1 MNTTLQSR
9 PGHGLRT
16 AAKWQAPKAVADG
29 GGGTIIA
36 VADVAATPERVFDL
50 LSTKE
55 VERWWRDPGR
65 SHWEDWKADL
75 HVQGQWSVTV
85 RLDDGGSN
93 AGWGEFVE
101 IDAPHKLVMTRVF
114 KQHPLQGK
122 RETTIIY
129 RFESIENGTRVTVRE
144 EGYVGRRDAAYVNAE
159 RWELVL
165 GWLAAYIESGKT
177 NADT

>member
-1 MNTTLQSR
+1 MKDITQQRAGYWS
-9 PGHGLRT
+9 PA

-36 VADVAATPERVFDL
+36 IADVAATPERVFDL
-50 LSTKE
+50 LTTKE
-55 VERWWRDPGR
+55 VERWWRDPGH

-75 HVQGQWSVTV
+75 RVQGQWSVTV
-85 RLDDGGSN
+85 CLSDGGSN

-101 IDAPHKLVMTRVF
+101 IEAPHKLVMTRVF

-129 RFESIENGTRVTVRE
+129 RLEPTENGARVTVRE
-144 EGYVGRRDAAYVNAE
+144 EGYVGRSEAAYANAE
-159 RWELVL
+159 RWEHVL
-165 GWLAAYIESGKT
+165 GWLVAYVESGKSKP
-177 NADT
+177 DT